1 MASKKVL
8 LGVKVKLSTLAQL
21 KEIAEL
27 KDETVSE
34 YVRKLLETHLQ
45 TR

>member
-1 MASKKVL
+1 MASKKIL
-8 LGVKVKLSTLAQL
+8 LGVRVKASTHYEL
-21 KEIAEL
+21 KKIAES